1 MAAAPAAASA
11 AEAMRVRVMAHSAG
25 DEVVEKMG
33 AMRVRAAVLAEMG
46 RPAPYATSRP
56 LDVRELDLAE
66 PGPGELLVRVR
77 AAGLFH
83 SDLAVID
90 GARPR
95 VMPMALGHEAA
106 GEVVAVGDGVRGVT
120 AGDRVVLVFV
130 PVCGACVPC
139 LAGRPA
145 LCERG
150 AAANTAG
157 TLLGGARRFS
167 DPARGGAPVHH
178 HLGVSAFAEHVVVS
192 ERSAVRVD
200 AGLPFEL
207 AALFGC
213 AVLTGVGAVVNAA
226 HVEPGSS
233 VAVFGLGGVGL
244 AALLGAVLSGA
255 RRVVAVDRVPEKL
268 ALARELGA
276 TEAIPAGDRTVGEV
290 REATGGGADV
300 AVETVGSAA
309 VLAQAYAATRRGGTT
324 VTVGL
329 PHPERMLAIP
339 AVSLVAEE
347 RTLRGSYLGSCVPA
361 RDIPHF
367 VELHR
372 AGRLPVDRLL
382 THRLGLDD
390 LNAGFDRLARGEG
403 VRQVV
408 VLDGA

>member
-1 MAAAPAAASA
+1 
-11 AEAMRVRVMAHSAG
+11 
-25 DEVVEKMG
+25 
-33 AMRVRAAVLAEMG
+33 MRVRATVLEEMG
-46 RPAPYATSRP
+46 RPAPYAESRP
-56 LDVRELDLAE
+56 LALRELELDG

-77 AAGLFH
+77 AAGLCH
-83 SDLAVID
+83 SDLSVID

-106 GEVVAVGDGVRGVT
+106 GEVVAVGDGVRT
-120 AGDRVVLVFV
+120 AAPGDHVVLVFV
-130 PVCGACVPC
+130 PVCGACPPC
-139 LAGRPA
+139 RAGRPA

-157 TLLGGARRFS
+157 TLLGGERRWR

-192 ERSAVRVD
+192 EHSAVKVD
-200 AGLPFEL
+200 PALPFEL

-226 HVEPGSS
+226 DVEPGDS

-244 AALLGAVLSGA
+244 AALLGAVLAGA
-255 RRVVAVDRVPEKL
+255 RRIVAVDRVPEKL

-276 TEAIPAGDRTVGEV
+276 TDAIAAGDATVDEV
-290 REATGGGADV
+290 REATAGGADV
-300 AVETVGSAA
+300 AVETVGSEV

-329 PHPERMLAIP
+329 PHPQRMLAIP

-347 RTLRGSYLGSCVPA
+347 RTLKGSYLGSCVPA
-361 RDIPHF
+361 RDLPHF
-367 VELHR
+367 IELHR
-372 AGRLPVDRLL
+372 AGRLPVERLL
-382 THRLGLDD
+382 THRLGLED
-390 LNAGFDRLARGEG
+390 LNEGFDRLARGEG

-408 VLDGA
+408 VLGG